1 MPAGHDRTTLE
12 KAPDPTA
19 AGAGASVHRHDVAPV
34 AVLGLATGI
43 RRRAVGD
50 DPLGGTTVAPEIGT
64 ALRRRQGGG
73 RPLEAEHAER
83 MGEAMGVDFSGVR
96 IHDDGEAD
104 TIARSVQATA
114 FTAGSDVYFTRGTY

>member
-1 MPAGHDRTTLE
+1 MSAGHDRTTLE

-19 AGAGASVHRHDVAPV
+19 AGAVPSVHRHDVAPV

-43 RRRAVGD
+43 QRRSVGE

-73 RPLEAEHAER
+73 RALAPEHADR
-83 MGEAMGVDFSGVR
+83 MGAAMGVDLGGVR
-96 IHDDGEAD
+96 IHDDSEAD

-114 FTAGSDVYFTRGTY
+114 FTA